1 MPPSTP
7 SRNLSIDVLR
17 GLTLALM
24 IVVNTPG
31 SWGTQYAPLV
41 HAAWHGYSLTDLVF
55 PSFLFVVGCALRL
68 SMKKLAA
75 MDNPSFLRTVFKR
88 GILIFLCGFFLYWFP
103 FFTADGQFIP
113 FDTVRVMG
121 VLQRIGLCYLVAALV
136 VRYGGVRGALATS
149 AALLLGYWW
158 ILWQF
163 GDYTLAGNAVRT
175 LDLAVLGASHMYTG
189 DGIPFDP
196 EGILS
201 TLPAVVN
208 VLGGY
213 LAVAWL
219 EHKGR
224 SVRTVAALFVAGAAC
239 VLLAH
244 GWDGAFPINKKL
256 WTSAY
261 VVCSVGW
268 NLALLAVLVWAID
281 MRGLRAGTYF
291 FDVFG
296 KNTLFIY
303 MLSTVGVVAL
313 VRLRVGG
320 MSLYQWLYARAI
332 LPWTEPYLASFLF
345 ALGYMLACWLVAY
358 AMDRRG
364 IYVKL

>member
-1 MPPSTP
+1 MPPSTT

-31 SWGTQYAPLV
+31 SWGAQYAPLV
-41 HAAWHGYSLTDLVF
+41 HAPWHGYTLTDLVF
-55 PSFLFVVGCALRL
+55 PSFLFVVGCALSL

-75 MDNPSFLRTVFKR
+75 MDDASFLRTVLRR
-88 GILIFLCGFFLYWFP
+88 GALIFLCGFLLYWFP
-103 FFTADGQFIP
+103 FFTPDGVFIP
-113 FDTVRVMG
+113 FDDVRIMG
-121 VLQRIGLCYLVAALV
+121 VLQRIGLCYLIAALV
-136 VRYGGVRGALATS
+136 VRYGGVRGALA
-149 AALLLGYWW
+149 AGAVLLLGYWW
-158 ILWQF
+158 MLWQF
-163 GDYTLAGNAVRT
+163 GDYSLAGNAVRT

-213 LAVAWL
+213 LAVAWIGRN
-219 EHKGR
+219 GR
-224 SVRTVAALFVAGAAC
+224 SLRTVATLLAAGAAC
-239 VLLAH
+239 IVVAH
-244 GWDGAFPINKKL
+244 GWDTVLPINKKL
-256 WTSAY
+256 WTSSY
-261 VVCSVGW
+261 VVVSIGW
-268 NLALLAVLVWAID
+268 NLILLAVLMWAID

-303 MLSTVGVVAL
+303 MLSTLGVVAL

-320 MSLYQWLYARAI
+320 MSLYQWLYQEAI
-332 LPWTEPYLASFLF
+332 LPWTEPVLASFLF
-345 ALGYMLACWLVAY
+345 ALGYMLACWVVAY

>member
-1 MPPSTP
+1 MPPSTS

-31 SWGTQYAPLV
+31 NWGTQYAPLV

-68 SMKKLAA
+68 SMKKLAGMENA
-75 MDNPSFLRTVFKR
+75 SFLRTVGKR
-88 GILIFLCGFFLYWFP
+88 GALIFLCGFFLYWFP
-103 FFTADGQFIP
+103 FFTPDGAFIP
-113 FDTVRVMG
+113 FGDVRIMG

-136 VRYGGVRGALATS
+136 VRYGGVRGALAAS
-149 AALLLGYWW
+149 VALLLGYWW
-158 ILWQF
+158 MLWQF

-201 TLPAVVN
+201 TVPAIVN

-213 LAVAWL
+213 LAVAWFG
-219 EHKGR
+219 HKGR
-224 SVRTVAALFVAGAAC
+224 NVRAVAALLLAGFAC

-244 GWDGAFPINKKL
+244 GWDALLPINKKL
-256 WTSAY
+256 WTGSY

-268 NLALLAVLVWAID
+268 NLVLLAVLVWAID

-303 MLSTVGVVAL
+303 MLSTVGVIAL
-313 VRLRVGG
+313 VRLRVSD
-320 MSLYQWLYARAI
+320 MSLYAWLYQEAL
-332 LPWTEPYLASFLF
+332 LPWTDPYLASFLF

-358 AMDRRG
+358 VMDRRG

>member
-1 MPPSTP
+1 MPPSTT

-31 SWGTQYAPLV
+31 NWGAQYAPLV
-41 HAAWHGYSLTDLVF
+41 HAPWHGYTLTDLVF

-68 SMKKLAA
+68 SMKKLTA
-75 MDNPSFLRTVFKR
+75 MDDALFLRTVFRR
-88 GILIFLCGFFLYWFP
+88 GALIFLCGFLLYWFP
-103 FFTADGQFIP
+103 FFTPDGALIP
-113 FDTVRVMG
+113 FEEVRIMG

-136 VRYGGVRGALATS
+136 VRHGGVRGALA
-149 AALLLGYWW
+149 AGAVLLLGYWW
-158 ILWQF
+158 ALWQF

-189 DGIPFDP
+189 DGMPFDP

-201 TLPAVVN
+201 TLPAIVN

-213 LAVAWL
+213 LAVAWI
-219 EHKGR
+219 ERAGR
-224 SVRTVAALFVAGAAC
+224 SLRTVATVLAAGAAC
-239 VLLAH
+239 ILFAH
-244 GWDGAFPINKKL
+244 GWDAVFPINKKL
-256 WTSAY
+256 WTSSY
-261 VVCSVGW
+261 VVVSIGW
-268 NLALLAVLVWAID
+268 NLVLLAVLVWAID
-281 MRGLRAGTYF
+281 MKGLRAGTGF

-303 MLSTVGVVAL
+303 MLSTLGVVAL
-313 VRLRVGG
+313 VRLRAGG
-320 MSLYQWLYARAI
+320 MSLYQWLYQEVI
-332 LPWTEPYLASFLF
+332 LPWTEPVLASFLF
-345 ALGYMLACWLVAY
+345 ALGYMLSCWIVAW

>member
-1 MPPSTP
+1 MPSSTT

-31 SWGTQYAPLV
+31 SWGAQYAPLV
-41 HAAWHGYSLTDLVF
+41 HAPWHGYTLTDLVF

-75 MDNPSFLRTVFKR
+75 MDDALFLRTVFRR
-88 GILIFLCGFFLYWFP
+88 GALIFLCGFLLYWFP
-103 FFTADGQFIP
+103 FFTAEGRFIP
-113 FDTVRVMG
+113 FGEVRIMG

-136 VRYGGVRGALATS
+136 VRYGGVRGALA
-149 AALLLGYWW
+149 AGAVLLLGYWW
-158 ILWQF
+158 ALWHF

-175 LDLAVLGASHMYTG
+175 LDLAVMGASHMYTG

-201 TLPAVVN
+201 TVPAVVN

-213 LAVAWL
+213 LAVAWI
-219 EHKGR
+219 ERKGR
-224 SVRTVAALFVAGAAC
+224 SLRLVTTLLAAGAICILFAY
-239 VLLAH
+239 
-244 GWDGAFPINKKL
+244 GWDAAFPINKKL
-256 WTSAY
+256 WTSSY
-261 VVCSVGW
+261 VVVSIGW
-268 NLALLAVLVWAID
+268 NLVLLAVLVWAID
-281 MRGLRAGTYF
+281 MKGLRAGTAF

-303 MLSTVGVVAL
+303 MLSTLGVVAL
-313 VRLRVGG
+313 VRVRVGG
-320 MSLYQWLYARAI
+320 MSLYQWLYQEAI
-332 LPWTEPYLASFLF
+332 LPWTEPVLASFLF
-345 ALGYMLACWLVAY
+345 ALGYMLSCWVVAW
-358 AMDRRG
+358 AMDLRG
-364 IYVKL
+364 VYVKL